1 MHAWVRAWC
10 GAGVGWVDY
19 DPTNDCLAGEDH
31 IVVARGRD
39 YSDVAPIKG
48 IMRISGRQRTDQA
61 VDVIPL
67 TDALTN

>member
-10 GAGVGWVDY
+10 GQEFGWLEF
-19 DPTNDCLAGEDH
+19 DPTNAIAVGTDH

-39 YSDVAPIKG
+39 YSDVNPING
-48 IMRISGRQRTDQA
+48 TMRTSGDQTSSQA

-67 TDALTN
+67 L